1 MRAADIAARWAA
13 PRGAP
18 RSADGDTGN
27 LAGVASTTV
36 NGDPAGVGERSVC
49 LDANSPV
56 APFDAMER
64 GACIAQW
71 IERFGK
77 APPRHVSVRL
87 MRKALAYEAQVAAH
101 GDHAPSVKKR
111 LRDVLNA
118 GRKRGG
124 NGPGRKKPPAGALL
138 KPGTHLVRE
147 WNGRTYQ
154 VAVEEDGF
162 RMDGRHYRSLSAIA
176 RKITGAHWS
185 GPRFFGVVRR

>member
-1 MRAADIAARWAA
+1 MKAVDLHA
-13 PRGAP
+13 PRGADGAGVAA
-18 RSADGDTGN
+18 ADESDNNG
-27 LAGVASTTV
+27 LAGV
-36 NGDPAGVGERSVC
+36 DERTAL
-49 LDANSPV
+49 LDANSLV
-56 APFDAMER
+56 APFQAMKR
-64 GACIAQW
+64 GACIAYW

-77 APPRHVSVRL
+77 APPRHISVRL

-124 NGPGRKKPPAGALL
+124 NGPGRNKPPAAALL